1 MKRVKSGFWILGFGC
16 WMLGLNG
23 FAQADEAQVL
33 LNNVAK
39 NFDKLDHF
47 QVTAMIKVDVDFIKI
62 KDREVR
68 ISYKKPDVF
77 TIESDGLALLP
88 KNGMQMEYLTL
99 IGKGYTSIISGQEDI
114 QGVRTIIVKVIPEAE
129 LEDIVLAQMWI
140 DPAGNRIVKMKT
152 YTKASGS
159 YVIDFK
165 YTDHPFNL
173 PDQTVVTFD
182 LSAMTIPAKMMSEFA
197 SQAEKVK
204 ETPSEAKVIVQYTNY
219 RVNQ

>member
-1 MKRVKSGFWILGFGC
+1 MKRVKTGFWILGLGF
-16 WMLGLNG
+16 WMLGLDG

-33 LNNVAK
+33 LDNVAR

-47 QVTAMIKVDVDFIKI
+47 QVTALIKVDVDFIRI

-88 KNGMQMEYLTL
+88 KNGMQMEYLNL
-99 IGKGYTSIISGQEDI
+99 IGKGYTSIISGQEDVE
-114 QGVRTIIVKVIPEAE
+114 GVRTTIVKVIPEAE

-140 DPAGNRIVKMKT
+140 DPVASRIVRMKT
-152 YTKASGS
+152 YTKTSGS

-165 YTDHPFNL
+165 FRDHPFNL
-173 PDQTVVTFD
+173 PEQTIVTFD
-182 LSAMTIPAKMMSEFA
+182 VSAMTIPAKMLSEFA
-197 SQAEKVK
+197 AQGEKVK
-204 ETPSEAKVIVQYTNY
+204 ETPSAAKVIVQYTNY

>member
-1 MKRVKSGFWILGFGC
+1 MKRAKVGGWILCVGF
-16 WMLGLNG
+16 WMLGMSG
-23 FAQADEAQVL
+23 FAQADEAQAL
-33 LNNVAK
+33 LDKVAR

-68 ISYKKPDVF
+68 ISFKKPDVF
-77 TIESDGLALLP
+77 NIESDGLALLP
-88 KNGMQMEYLTL
+88 KNGMQLEYLTL

-114 QGVRTIIVKVIPEAE
+114 EGVRTTIVKVIPEAD

-140 DPAGNRIVKMKT
+140 DPAAGRIVRMKT
-152 YTKASGS
+152 YTKTSGS

-165 YTDHPFNL
+165 FKDHPFNL
-173 PDQTVVTFD
+173 PDQTIVTFD
-182 LSAMTIPAKMMSEFA
+182 LSAMTIPAKMMSEFTA
-197 SQAEKVK
+197 QAEKVK
-204 ETPSEAKVIVQYTNY
+204 ETPSAAKVIVQYTNY